1 MEKLGS
7 VLQIGMTISIA
18 ASGPLLGMFTIGF
31 LMPYI
36 KPKAVFIGANVGLAA
51 GNVFKTIPINFLFFK
66 QTF

>member
-1 MEKLGS
+1 MGLVYVVEKLGS

-36 KPKAVFIGANVGLAA
+36 KPRAVFIGANVGLAA
-51 GNVFKTIPINFLFFK
+51 GNYLLFIRPFP
-66 QTF
+66 